1 MKAGLASSRRFVLV
15 LGLLTGVAAL
25 AIDMSLPSIPE
36 MVRSLATD
44 MSTGQ
49 QVISLFMV
57 GVGLGQ
63 LPAGFLSDRYGRLPV
78 LYVGFVTFTAAS
90 IATSLS
96 NHIEIVLAAR
106 LFQGFGAA
114 VGVVIT
120 RAIVR
125 DVASGKQMAKLMSV
139 MVMIFTATPMIAPI
153 IGSYVTTYF
162 GWRMTYVAM
171 AIFGG
176 AMLIC
181 IKMVLRETHVPV
193 HEHHIVRQ
201 LGLSLKEFFSHR
213 QSIFGMLLV
222 MLPAFGFISIIT
234 TSAALIIDVFSVPAQ
249 YFGYIFAISGIGI
262 LTGSTLNS
270 KLLHRFG
277 ILQMTGVGA
286 AIIGI
291 AAAQLLVIAWLG
303 QASLWWIWGNA
314 SLFMVGTGFVLPN
327 ATALALDPVPK
338 IAGTAASLV
347 TALQNLAGSLGS
359 FAAAI
364 IYDGSISRIVII
376 LGLSGAA
383 TAILFFFFR
392 HAILGDKPL
401 HVSDDDA

>member
-36 MVRSLATD
+36 MVHILATD

-125 DVASGKQMAKLMSV
+125 DVASGKQMARLMSV

-162 GWRMTYVAM
+162 GWRMTYIAM

-176 AMLIC
+176 VMLIC
-181 IKMVLRETHVPV
+181 INTVLRETHVPV

-213 QSIFGMLLV
+213 QSVFGMLLV
-222 MLPAFGFISIIT
+222 MLPAIGFISMIT

-262 LTGSTLNS
+262 LTGSSLNS

-277 ILQMTGVGA
+277 ILQLTGVGA

-338 IAGTAASLV
+338 IAGTASSLV

>member
-1 MKAGLASSRRFVLV
+1 MKAGLASSRRFILV

-125 DVASGKQMAKLMSV
+125 DVASGKQMARLMSV

-176 AMLIC
+176 VMLIC
-181 IKMVLRETHVPV
+181 INTVLRETHVPA

-213 QSIFGMLLV
+213 QSVFGALLV

-234 TSAALIIDVFSVPAQ
+234 TSAALIIDVFAVPVQ

-262 LTGSTLNS
+262 LAGSMLNRN
-270 KLLHRFG
+270 LLHRFS

-291 AAAQLLVIAWLG
+291 AAAQLLLIAWLG

-314 SLFMVGTGFVLPN
+314 SLFMVGTGFLLPN
-327 ATALALDPVPK
+327 ATALALDPLPK
-338 IAGTAASLV
+338 IAGTASSLV
-347 TALQNLAGSLGS
+347 TAMQNLAGSLGS
-359 FAAAI
+359 FIAAI

-383 TAILFFFFR
+383 TAVLFFFFR

-401 HVSDDDA
+401 HISDDD

>member
-1 MKAGLASSRRFVLV
+1 MKAGLASSRRFVLI
-15 LGLLTGVAAL
+15 LGLLNGVVAL

-36 MVRSLATD
+36 MVHSLATD

-125 DVASGKQMAKLMSV
+125 DVASGKQMARLMSI

-171 AIFGG
+171 AIFGA

-181 IKMVLRETHVPV
+181 INTVLRETHVPV
-193 HEHHIVRQ
+193 REHHIARQ
-201 LGLSLKEFFSHR
+201 LGLSLKEFFSRR
-213 QSIFGMLLV
+213 QSVFGMLLV
-222 MLPAFGFISIIT
+222 MLPAIGFISIIT
-234 TSAALIIDVFSVPAQ
+234 TSAALIIDVFSVP
-249 YFGYIFAISGIGI
+249 
-262 LTGSTLNS
+262 T
-270 KLLHRFG
+270 
-277 ILQMTGVGA
+277 
-286 AIIGI
+286 
-291 AAAQLLVIAWLG
+291 
-303 QASLWWIWGNA
+303 
-314 SLFMVGTGFVLPN
+314 
-327 ATALALDPVPK
+327 
-338 IAGTAASLV
+338 
-347 TALQNLAGSLGS
+347 
-359 FAAAI
+359 
-364 IYDGSISRIVII
+364 
-376 LGLSGAA
+376 
-383 TAILFFFFR
+383 
-392 HAILGDKPL
+392 
-401 HVSDDDA
+401 

>member
-1 MKAGLASSRRFVLV
+1 MKAGLAASRRFILV
-15 LGLLTGVAAL
+15 LGLLTGVVAL

-36 MVRSLATD
+36 MVRDLATNL
-44 MSTGQ
+44 STGQ
-49 QVISLFMV
+49 QVISLFMI

-78 LYVGFVTFTAAS
+78 LYVGYVTFTVAS
-90 IATSLS
+90 VATSAS
-96 NHIEIVLAAR
+96 SHIEVVLAAR
-106 LFQGFGAA
+106 FFQGLGAS

-125 DVASGKQMAKLMSV
+125 DVASGKQMAKLMST
-139 MVMIFTATPMIAPI
+139 MVMIFTATPMLAPI
-153 IGSYVTTYF
+153 IGSYVTMLY

-171 AIFGG
+171 AIFG
-176 AMLIC
+176 AVMLIG
-181 IKMVLRETHVPV
+181 ISAVLEETHSPTR
-193 HEHHIVRQ
+193 EHHIVRH

-213 QSIFGMLLV
+213 QSVFGALLV

-234 TSAALIIDVFSVPAQ
+234 TSAALIIDVFAVPVQ

-262 LTGSTLNS
+262 LTGSMLNRN
-270 KLLHRFG
+270 LLHRFST
-277 ILQMTGVGA
+277 LQMTGVGA

-291 AAAQLLVIAWLG
+291 AAAQLLLIAWLG

-338 IAGTAASLV
+338 IAGTASSLV
-347 TALQNLAGSLGS
+347 TAMQNLAGSLGS
-359 FAAAI
+359 FIAAI
-364 IYDGSISRIVII
+364 IYDGSIARIVII
-376 LGLSGAA
+376 LGLSGTA
-383 TAILFFFFR
+383 TAVLFFFFR
-392 HAILGDKPL
+392 HAILGDQPL

>member
-1 MKAGLASSRRFVLV
+1 MKAGLASSRRFVLI
-15 LGLLTGVAAL
+15 LGLLTGVVAL

-36 MVRSLATD
+36 MVHSLATD

-125 DVASGKQMAKLMSV
+125 DVASGKQMARLMSI

-171 AIFGG
+171 AIFGA

-181 IKMVLRETHVPV
+181 INTVLRETHVPV
-193 HEHHIVRQ
+193 REHHIARQ

-213 QSIFGMLLV
+213 QSVFGMLLV
-222 MLPAFGFISIIT
+222 MLPAIGFISIIT
-234 TSAALIIDVFSVPAQ
+234 TSAALIIDVFSVPTQ

-270 KLLHRFG
+270 RLLNRFG

-286 AIIGI
+286 AIIGM

-338 IAGTAASLV
+338 IAGTASSLV

-364 IYDGSISRIVII
+364 IYDGSITRIVII
-376 LGLSGAA
+376 LGLSGVA
-383 TAILFFFFR
+383 TAVLFFFFR